1 MKRPAQQKSAGHLL
15 VEDFD
20 QPVEDRLVLV
30 GTRRGKLLA
39 GLAV

>member
-1 MKRPAQQKSAGHLL
+1 MRRPAQQKSAGHLL

-20 QPVEDRLVLV
+20 HPVEDRLVLA
-30 GTRRGKLLA
+30 GPRCGKLLA